1 MGEFAELNQGPP
13 AASVAPNAVKMSLN
27 GEAGEYSMMAG
38 PKRTEE
44 RQNPKTQKPKIST
57 QDITGKDRKA
67 TMKDLKA
74 NVSEISEKLFS
85 FENEV
90 KGNFMEKNLTSAQEE
105 EMMMVLGKKGAMLEK
120 KAKRLH
126 EIFEDMEKS
135 GKENK
140 EDVKVM
146 KGKFEEFKNMME
158 EVVGMGQKRWNKVQ
172 AHKEESDN
180 KEKKP
185 EGKGKDTKER
195 KPEGK
200 GKETKEKK
208 QRKPEGKEKKQRRER
223 KPLGK
228 DKKQRRERREGKGKG
243 KGKGKDHKEDTRERK
258 PEKEDHIAFD
268 DIKEQFSKIFEKL
281 SAVKKEAKQLF
292 SKKDISEDEQ

>member
-1 MGEFAELNQGPP
+1 MGAELNQGPP

-44 RQNPKTQKPKIST
+44 RQDN
-57 QDITGKDRKA
+57 TGKDSEF

-120 KAKRLH
+120 K
-126 EIFEDMEKS
+126 EK
-135 GKENK
+135 K

-158 EVVGMGQKRWNKVQ
+158 EVVGMGKARW
-172 AHKEESDN
+172 S
-180 KEKKP
+180 
-185 EGKGKDTKER
+185 
-195 KPEGK
+195 
-200 GKETKEKK
+200 
-208 QRKPEGKEKKQRRER
+208 
-223 KPLGK
+223 
-228 DKKQRRERREGKGKG
+228 
-243 KGKGKDHKEDTRERK
+243 
-258 PEKEDHIAFD
+258 
-268 DIKEQFSKIFEKL
+268 
-281 SAVKKEAKQLF
+281 
-292 SKKDISEDEQ
+292 

>member
-1 MGEFAELNQGPP
+1 MGEEMGDEKVEEIKQKKPTTVVPSFTEITRKQHVTEFAQLNQGPP
-13 AASVAPNAVKMSLN
+13 AASGAPNANAVNSHN

-44 RQNPKTQKPKIST
+44 RSNYG
-57 QDITGKDRKA
+57 QDNTGKDSEF
-67 TMKDLKA
+67 TMKNLKA
-74 NVSEISEKLFS
+74 HVSEISEKLFS

-140 EDVKVM
+140 GDVIVM
-146 KGKFEEFKNMME
+146 KAKFEEFKNMME
-158 EVVGMGQKRWNKVQ
+158 EVVGMGKARWSKVQ
-172 AHKEESDN
+172 AHREESDH

-200 GKETKEKK
+200 ET
-208 QRKPEGKEKKQRRER
+208 RER

-228 DKKQRRERREGKGKG
+228 DKKQRKERREGKGKG
-243 KGKGKDHKEDTRERK
+243 KDTRERK
-258 PEKEDHIAFD
+258 ERKPEGKGKGRDHKKDKKARNEKDDHIAFD
-268 DIKEQFSKIFEKL
+268 DIKEQ
-281 SAVKKEAKQLF
+281 
-292 SKKDISEDEQ
+292 

>member
-1 MGEFAELNQGPP
+1 MGLNKEMTTDQKEKMMKKFGQKFEKLENKGKYLHGLFHNMAMNGKMKIEDQKDMKKKMKEIKEMGDEKMEEIKQKKPASVVPSFTEITRKQHVTEFAELNQGPP

-27 GEAGEYSMMAG
+27 GEAGDYSMMTG

-57 QDITGKDRKA
+57 QDNTGKDREV

-126 EIFEDMEKS
+126 EIFEDMEKREKKQK
-135 GKENK
+135 KENLK
-140 EDVKVM
+140 E
-146 KGKFEEFKNMME
+146 
-158 EVVGMGQKRWNKVQ
+158 
-172 AHKEESDN
+172 
-180 KEKKP
+180 KEKK
-185 EGKGKDTKER
+185 KNLKE
-195 KPEGK
+195 
-200 GKETKEKK
+200 KEKK
-208 QRKPEGKEKKQRRER
+208 QKKKNLKEK
-223 KPLGK
+223 
-228 DKKQRRERREGKGKG
+228 
-243 KGKGKDHKEDTRERK
+243 
-258 PEKEDHIAFD
+258 
-268 DIKEQFSKIFEKL
+268 
-281 SAVKKEAKQLF
+281 
-292 SKKDISEDEQ
+292 

>member
-1 MGEFAELNQGPP
+1 MKKFGQKFEKLENKGKYLHGLFHNMAMNG
-13 AASVAPNAVKMSLN
+13 KM
-27 GEAGEYSMMAG
+27 
-38 PKRTEE
+38 
-44 RQNPKTQKPKIST
+44 KPKD
-57 QDITGKDRKA
+57 QKDIKKKMNEIKEKFEEIEEMGDEKMEEIKQKKPTTVVPSFTEITRKQHV
-67 TMKDLKA
+67 T
-74 NVSEISEKLFS
+74 EISEKLFS

-158 EVVGMGQKRWNKVQ
+158 EVVGMGKARWSKVQ
-172 AHKEESDN
+172 AHREESDN

-185 EGKGKDTKER
+185 EGKGKDTRER

-200 GKETKEKK
+200 GK
-208 QRKPEGKEKKQRRER
+208 
-223 KPLGK
+223 
-228 DKKQRRERREGKGKG
+228 
-243 KGKGKDHKEDTRERK
+243 DTRERK
-258 PEKEDHIAFD
+258 
-268 DIKEQFSKIFEKL
+268 Q
-281 SAVKKEAKQLF
+281 
-292 SKKDISEDEQ
+292 

>member
-1 MGEFAELNQGPP
+1 MG
-13 AASVAPNAVKMSLN
+13 
-27 GEAGEYSMMAG
+27 
-38 PKRTEE
+38 
-44 RQNPKTQKPKIST
+44 
-57 QDITGKDRKA
+57 
-67 TMKDLKA
+67 
-74 NVSEISEKLFS
+74 
-85 FENEV
+85 
-90 KGNFMEKNLTSAQEE
+90 EKNLTSAQEE

-158 EVVGMGQKRWNKVQ
+158 EVVGMGQAGWSKVQ
-172 AHKEESDN
+172 AHREESDH

-185 EGKGKDTKER
+185 EGKGKDKKEK

-208 QRKPEGKEKKQRRER
+208 PEGKEKKQRRE
-223 KPLGK
+223 
-228 DKKQRRERREGKGKG
+228 
-243 KGKGKDHKEDTRERK
+243 
-258 PEKEDHIAFD
+258 
-268 DIKEQFSKIFEKL
+268 
-281 SAVKKEAKQLF
+281 
-292 SKKDISEDEQ
+292 

>member
-1 MGEFAELNQGPP
+1 MGIKQKKPATVVPSFTEITRKQHVTEFAELNQGPP
-13 AASVAPNAVKMSLN
+13 AASVAPNAVKMSHY

-44 RQNPKTQKPKIST
+44 RQ
-57 QDITGKDRKA
+57 DITGKDRKV

-74 NVSEISEKLFS
+74 HVSEISEKLFS

-158 EVVGMGQKRWNKVQ
+158 EVVGMGKARWSKVQ
-172 AHKEESDN
+172 AHREESDH

-185 EGKGKDTKER
+185 EGKGKETKER

-200 GKETKEKK
+200 GKEKKE
-208 QRKPEGKEKKQRRER
+208 RKPEGK
-223 KPLGK
+223 
-228 DKKQRRERREGKGKG
+228 DKKTKK
-243 KGKGKDHKEDTRERK
+243 RK
-258 PEKEDHIAFD
+258 KTFR
-268 DIKEQFSKIFEKL
+268 KRQKT
-281 SAVKKEAKQLF
+281 KK
-292 SKKDISEDEQ
+292 

>member
-1 MGEFAELNQGPP
+1 MGTMKKFGQKFEKLENKGKYLHGLFHNMAMNGKMKPEDQKDMKKKMNEIKEKFEEIEEMGDEKIEEVKQKKPTTVVPSFTEITRKQHVTEFAELNQGPP

-44 RQNPKTQKPKIST
+44 RQDN
-57 QDITGKDRKA
+57 TGKDRRV

-140 EDVKVM
+140 GDVIVM
-146 KGKFEEFKNMME
+146 K
-158 EVVGMGQKRWNKVQ
+158 
-172 AHKEESDN
+172 A
-180 KEKKP
+180 
-185 EGKGKDTKER
+185 
-195 KPEGK
+195 
-200 GKETKEKK
+200 
-208 QRKPEGKEKKQRRER
+208 
-223 KPLGK
+223 
-228 DKKQRRERREGKGKG
+228 
-243 KGKGKDHKEDTRERK
+243 
-258 PEKEDHIAFD
+258 
-268 DIKEQFSKIFEKL
+268 
-281 SAVKKEAKQLF
+281 
-292 SKKDISEDEQ
+292 

>member
-1 MGEFAELNQGPP
+1 MG
-13 AASVAPNAVKMSLN
+13 
-27 GEAGEYSMMAG
+27 MAG

-44 RQNPKTQKPKIST
+44 RRP
-57 QDITGKDRKA
+57 QDNTGKDHRI

-172 AHKEESDN
+172 AHKDESDN

-185 EGKGKDTKER
+185 EGKGKETKEK

-200 GKETKEKK
+200 G
-208 QRKPEGKEKKQRRER
+208 KKQRRER

-228 DKKQRRERREGKGKG
+228 DKKQRRERRE
-243 KGKGKDHKEDTRERK
+243 
-258 PEKEDHIAFD
+258 
-268 DIKEQFSKIFEKL
+268 
-281 SAVKKEAKQLF
+281 KK
-292 SKKDISEDEQ
+292 KKKKKKKK

>member
-1 MGEFAELNQGPP
+1 MG
-13 AASVAPNAVKMSLN
+13 
-27 GEAGEYSMMAG
+27 
-38 PKRTEE
+38 
-44 RQNPKTQKPKIST
+44 
-57 QDITGKDRKA
+57 
-67 TMKDLKA
+67 
-74 NVSEISEKLFS
+74 
-85 FENEV
+85 
-90 KGNFMEKNLTSAQEE
+90 EKNLTSAQEE

-158 EVVGMGQKRWNKVQ
+158 EVVGMGKARWSKVQ
-172 AHKEESDN
+172 AHREESDH

-185 EGKGKDTKER
+185 EGKGKDTRERKPEGKDTKERKPKGKGNDKKER

-200 GKETKEKK
+200 D
-208 QRKPEGKEKKQRRER
+208 KKQRRER

-228 DKKQRRERREGKGKG
+228 RKK
-243 KGKGKDHKEDTRERK
+243 
-258 PEKEDHIAFD
+258 
-268 DIKEQFSKIFEKL
+268 
-281 SAVKKEAKQLF
+281 KK
-292 SKKDISEDEQ
+292 KKKKKS

>member
-1 MGEFAELNQGPP
+1 M
-13 AASVAPNAVKMSLN
+13 

-44 RQNPKTQKPKIST
+44 RSNYG
-57 QDITGKDRKA
+57 QDITRKDQEF
-67 TMKDLKA
+67 TMKNLKA
-74 NVSEISEKLFS
+74 HVSEISEKLFS

-158 EVVGMGQKRWNKVQ
+158 EVVGMGKARWSKVQ
-172 AHKEESDN
+172 AHKEESDH
-180 KEKKP
+180 KEKKR
-185 EGKGKDTKER
+185 ERKGKDTKER
-195 KPEGK
+195 KPKGK
-200 GKETKEKK
+200 GNDKKE
-208 QRKPEGKEKKQRRER
+208 RKPEGK
-223 KPLGK
+223 
-228 DKKQRRERREGKGKG
+228 DKKTKK
-243 KGKGKDHKEDTRERK
+243 RK
-258 PEKEDHIAFD
+258 KTFR
-268 DIKEQFSKIFEKL
+268 KRQKT
-281 SAVKKEAKQLF
+281 KK
-292 SKKDISEDEQ
+292 